1 MNFMMKKISVTEG
14 GKYVFTG
21 RTVNATYIEQE
32 EPTYQHNL
40 WIEALPPILTEEEA
54 SRKMKRYPVYDN
66 EERKKSD
73 EARIHA
79 VQRIRT
85 YVEPLPMLLDLEERF
100 SRMIRQG
107 YLARNP
113 IDAEY
118 VRQMRAGFTDLE
130 PGEIPVIRSSAAGFA
145 VIGLSGMGKTTAI
158 ESVLSLYPQVIQH
171 SEYNGT
177 PFHRAQ
183 VVWLK
188 LECPSNGS
196 IKGLCYKF
204 FQVLDSIL
212 GSDYYN
218 KFCRGRVTTEEL
230 IQDVAFIASTLGVGT
245 LIIDDIQ
252 HLNAAKSGGAD
263 NMLNFFVDLVNS
275 MGIPVVL
282 IGTNAVIPLLQ
293 GTFSTARR
301 MSGQGDLIWS
311 NHVQEDEVWNYFVE
325 RLWTYQWTSTP
336 TMLTPTLKKVLY
348 NESQGITDIAVKLY
362 MLAQWSVIGE
372 EREQITSA
380 VIQKVAKES
389 FQLLKPI
396 LEAIKK
402 KQIHKLMKIRDIYVE
417 EDTMD
422 NFLEKTKERVS
433 LQGASNTMHNQKTAS
448 ANDKEKDPIMIVSK
462 WLIEADYKPMIAKE
476 AAHVAMTQNAQATD
490 IKKVIKDAMNIAFYM
505 ETDTSFGELLSPD
518 DVRAITK
525 PTSETD
531 HSSNYE
537 RLKEAGVIQTIELE

>member
-1 MNFMMKKISVTEG
+1 MAKKISATEG

-21 RTVNATYIEQE
+21 RTVNANYIEQE

-40 WIEALPPILTEEEA
+40 WIEALPPILTQEEA
-54 SRKMKRYPVYDN
+54 YRKMKRYPVYEN
-66 EERKKSD
+66 EERKKSN
-73 EARIHA
+73 EARLHA

-130 PGEIPVIRSSAAGFA
+130 PGEIPVIRSSSAGFA
-145 VIGLSGMGKTTAI
+145 VIGLSGMGKTTAV
-158 ESVLSLYPQVIQH
+158 ESVLTLYPQVIHHTQ
-171 SEYNGT
+171 YNKT
-177 PFHRAQ
+177 VFHRSQ

-204 FQVLDSIL
+204 FQVLDLIL

-218 KFCRGRVTTEEL
+218 KFCRGKVTTEEL
-230 IQDVAFIASTLGVGT
+230 IQDVAFIASTLGLGV

-263 NMLNFFVDLVNS
+263 TMLNFFVDLVNS
-275 MGIPVVL
+275 IGIPVVL

-301 MSGQGDLIWS
+301 FSGQGDVIWS
-311 NHVQEDEVWNYFVE
+311 NHVEEDEVWDYFVE
-325 RLWTYQWTSTP
+325 QLWRYQWTNKP
-336 TMLTPTLKKVLY
+336 TILTTALKKTLY
-348 NESQGITDIAVKLY
+348 DESQGIMDIAVKLY
-362 MLAQWSVIGE
+362 MLCQWSLIGADK
-372 EREQITSA
+372 EQITSTL
-380 VIQKVAKES
+380 IRNVAKES

-396 LEAIKK
+396 LEALKK
-402 KQIHKLMKIRDIYVE
+402 KQIGKLAKIRDIYVDE
-417 EDTMD
+417 ETMD
-422 NFLEKTKERVS
+422 NFLKNSKERVMLHGS
-433 LQGASNTMHNQKTAS
+433 SSTMHNQKA
-448 ANDKEKDPIMIVSK
+448 ANANEQESDPIMIVTTY
-462 WLIEADYKPMIAKE
+462 LLDMDYKPLIAKE
-476 AAHVAMTQNAQATD
+476 AAHIAVSQNDQATD
-490 IKKVIKDAMNIAFYM
+490 IKKVIKDAMNIAFNM
-505 ETDTSFGELLSPD
+505 DTDTSFGELLSPD
-518 DVRAITK
+518 DMRALTK
-525 PTSETD
+525 PMSETD

-537 RLKEAGVIQTIELE
+537 RLKEAGMIQTIELE